1 MMLRLLPA
9 ATLLLQS
16 ILDGAPSRIARLAP
30 IGAMPSMPSSAVT
43 IRSGTHPARPAA
55 LAVYGSVGSGTAAE
69 VEMACDPVVQFAP
82 KELRFTC

>member
-1 MMLRLLPA
+1 
-9 ATLLLQS
+9 
-16 ILDGAPSRIARLAP
+16 
-30 IGAMPSMPSSAVT
+30 MPSMPSSAVT

-82 KELRFTC
+82 KKLRFTC